1 VADLEELRTGSEWTG
16 DRGPDDSAVAELI
29 ARARRLT
36 RPEVHALAGAVAWQW
51 QPLALP
57 IRGSFASARSEALA
71 AAKVAG
77 RAGAAATAIQEA
89 RLAALGSP
97 GGLTTAGR
105 WSWAENGLAAVLIG
119 VLGAIVCATAGL
131 LIPAAGFGLLAIAGA
146 GVLLLYESGRLARRR
161 LEVGVEAAA
170 LALVVGDLVPPETA
184 HALRGPWSTVVH
196 D

>member
-1 VADLEELRTGSEWTG
+1 MADLEELRTGPGRT
-16 DRGPDDSAVAELI
+16 DARGPDDSAVAELV

-131 LIPAAGFGLLAIAGA
+131 LIPAAGFGLLAIVGA
-146 GVLLLYESGRLARRR
+146 GVLLLYESARVARRR

>member
-1 VADLEELRTGSEWTG
+1 VADLEELRTGSGLTD

-57 IRGSFASARSEALA
+57 IHGSLVTARAEALA
-71 AAKVAG
+71 SAKVAG
-77 RAGAAATAIQEA
+77 RAGAAATAMQEA

-97 GGLTTAGR
+97 GGQTTAGR
-105 WSWAENGLAAVLIG
+105 WSWAENGFAGVLIG

-170 LALVVGDLVPPETA
+170 LALVVGDLVPPETV